1 MPKIKQVL
9 GEVVAIQSCV
19 QAEHLVALQPG
30 WPSFVVATP
39 APSPRS
45 CPGSSN
51 GAQVIKAA
59 GAAGKAPPSGWVTG
73 QPLIANVV
81 LRAKPRKTNIAKVV
95 YNSPRMHRYKYKIQ
109 RIKNHQSYNK
119 LDIWAVW
126 RLLSLP
132 PQLQQHGGGGDDV
145 LKQAGP
151 GEHNI
156 LLLPHF

>member
-1 MPKIKQVL
+1 MNLKDHI
-9 GEVVAIQSCV
+9 
-19 QAEHLVALQPG
+19 
-30 WPSFVVATP
+30 
-39 APSPRS
+39 
-45 CPGSSN
+45 
-51 GAQVIKAA
+51 
-59 GAAGKAPPSGWVTG
+59 
-73 QPLIANVV
+73 IA
-81 LRAKPRKTNIAKVV
+81 
-95 YNSPRMHRYKYKIQ
+95 
-109 RIKNHQSYNK
+109 YNK